1 MSPPKGGH
9 FRAPL
14 VPGGKVG
21 KKGGSPDGGGNTPE
35 SKVIWSRRISWEE
48 QYQDSTTAQLPGL
61 RYVHERCR
69 HKAGYK
75 YGREKRHMCHWRDI
89 NKPPTRKGLIA
100 AGGI

>member
-1 MSPPKGGH
+1 MFDVFVSCLDPSERDVRRDELK
-9 FRAPL
+9 L
-14 VPGGKVG
+14 I
-21 KKGGSPDGGGNTPE
+21 PDGGCNTPE

-89 NKPPTRKGLIA
+89 NKPPTKKGLIA